1 VATVKEKVDRLE
13 QMMRLVYIRQKTEME
28 IQNLKE
34 EMREF
39 KNEMADFKDEM
50 RAFKDEMKVFKDEM
64 KAFKDEMIA
73 FKNEMKVFKDE
84 MKAFKDEMRTF
95 KDLTERSIEELKRNV
110 KELNRRWGDLSKR
123 LGMIVEDMIAPVLPE
138 IAKRYFKCDSIEDF
152 SVRRRKTKPG
162 DTSRIREF
170 DVILVCRD
178 KVLLNETK
186 ATPRYEYVKDFVEFV
201 KSGEFFEY
209 FPEYE
214 GKEFIPIFSSLHLPD
229 DIVSYLTEKGI
240 YAMGMRG
247 DTMDI
252 LNFEEVSKK

>member
-1 VATVKEKVDRLE
+1 MATVKEKVDRLE
-13 QMMRLVYIRQKTEME
+13 QMMMRRLVYIQQKTEME

-39 KNEMADFKDEM
+39 KNEMVDFKDEM

-64 KAFKDEMIA
+64 KA
-73 FKNEMKVFKDE
+73 FKDE

-123 LGMIVEDMIAPVLPE
+123 LGTIVEDMIAPALPE

-152 SVRRRKTKPG
+152 SVGRRKAKPG

-170 DVILVCRD
+170 DVIVVCRD

>member
-1 VATVKEKVDRLE
+1 MAMVKEKMDRLE
-13 QMMRLVYIRQKTEME
+13 QMMMRLVYIQQKTEME

-39 KNEMADFKDEM
+39 KNEMVDFKDEM
-50 RAFKDEMKVFKDEM
+50 RAFKDEMK
-64 KAFKDEMIA
+64 
-73 FKNEMKVFKDE
+73 
-84 MKAFKDEMRTF
+84 AFKDEMRMF

-123 LGMIVEDMIAPVLPE
+123 LGTIVEDMIAPALPE

-178 KVLLNETK
+178 KALLNETK

-214 GKEFIPIFSSLHLPD
+214 GKKFIKIALLRSILFRGLGYSGAKYETINLPC
-229 DIVSYLTEKGI
+229 K
-240 YAMGMRG
+240 R
-247 DTMDI
+247 
-252 LNFEEVSKK
+252 

>member
-1 VATVKEKVDRLE
+1 MATVKEKVDRLE
-13 QMMRLVYIRQKTEME
+13 QMMMRRLVYIQQKTEME

-64 KAFKDEMIA
+64 KAFKDEM
-73 FKNEMKVFKDE
+73 
-84 MKAFKDEMRTF
+84 KAFKDEMRTF

-123 LGMIVEDMIAPVLPE
+123 LGTIVEDMIAPALPE

>member
-1 VATVKEKVDRLE
+1 MATVKEKVDRLE
-13 QMMRLVYIRQKTEME
+13 QMMMRRLVYIQQKTEME

-50 RAFKDEMKVFKDEM
+50 RAFKGEMKVFKDEM
-64 KAFKDEMIA
+64 KAFKDEMI
-73 FKNEMKVFKDE
+73 
-84 MKAFKDEMRTF
+84 AFKDEMRTF

-123 LGMIVEDMIAPVLPE
+123 LGTIVEDMIAPALPE

-170 DVILVCRD
+170 DVIVVCRD
-178 KVLLNETK
+178 NVLLNETK

-214 GKEFIPIFSSLHLPD
+214 GKKFIKIALLRSILFRGLGYSGTKYETINLPC
-229 DIVSYLTEKGI
+229 K
-240 YAMGMRG
+240 R
-247 DTMDI
+247 
-252 LNFEEVSKK
+252 

>member
-1 VATVKEKVDRLE
+1 MTIVKEKMDRLE
-13 QMMRLVYIRQKTEME
+13 QMMRLVYIQQKMEME

-64 KAFKDEMIA
+64 KAFKDEMRM
-73 FKNEMKVFKDE
+73 FKY
-84 MKAFKDEMRTF
+84 
-95 KDLTERSIEELKRNV
+95 LTERSIEELKRNV

-123 LGMIVEDMIAPVLPE
+123 LGTIVEDMIAPALPE
-138 IAKRYFKCDSIEDF
+138 IAKRYFKCASIEDF

-170 DVILVCRD
+170 DVIVVCRD

-186 ATPRYEYVKDFVEFV
+186 ATPRRVRERFC
-201 KSGEFFEY
+201 G
-209 FPEYE
+209 
-214 GKEFIPIFSSLHLPD
+214 IR
-229 DIVSYLTEKGI
+229 EKW
-240 YAMGMRG
+240 
-247 DTMDI
+247 
-252 LNFEEVSKK
+252 

>member
-1 VATVKEKVDRLE
+1 MVTVKEKVDRLE
-13 QMMRLVYIRQKTEME
+13 QMMMRLVYIQQKTEME

-39 KNEMADFKDEM
+39 KNEMVDFKDEM

-64 KAFKDEMIA
+64 KA
-73 FKNEMKVFKDE
+73 FKDE

-123 LGMIVEDMIAPVLPE
+123 LGTIVEDMIAPALPE

-229 DIVSYLTEKGI
+229 DIVSYLTEEGI

>member
-13 QMMRLVYIRQKTEME
+13 QMMMRRLVYIQQKTEME

-50 RAFKDEMKVFKDEM
+50 RAFKDEMK
-64 KAFKDEMIA
+64 A

-123 LGMIVEDMIAPVLPE
+123 LGTIVEDMIAPALPE